1 MSYELLNK
9 LYYKDRQLFE
19 KEYEYRKN
27 TPYSV
32 SLGLEI
38 NGGEAFYV
46 NLPEFITQIPKLYKK
61 YAELSRLC
69 AELPGVAFES
79 YQRKCLIDE
88 IILTNDIE
96 GVRST
101 RKEIINV
108 LDSESNTA
116 KKKRFDG
123 MVRKYVLL
131 LDDPDRPYTVDL
143 KNSKDIRN
151 LYDDIVLYEINKA
164 DWPDGEMFRKGIA
177 EVVSG
182 TQQVK
187 HIGVHPESKI
197 INYVDK
203 SLSIFD
209 NDAIPALYKIALLHY
224 MIGYIHPFY
233 DGNGRLSRFISSC
246 LLKQE
251 FNTLVALRLSYT
263 IKNNKNEYY
272 KAFDTAN
279 DPHNKGDLTPF
290 IMYFSGIVEQS
301 LDSLIERL
309 NDGKEILKYYN
320 NALKIKYDYLDPK
333 EQRKTKDVLWYLVQ
347 NELFSN
353 EAFDKKYL
361 AKQLKTSPETAHR
374 YIENLINS
382 GAPITIEKSGRKFIY
397 KLDSKKLSDYL
408 ADTNNMQQPHK

>member
-1 MSYELLNK
+1 MNYEFLNK
-9 LYYKDRQLFE
+9 LYYKDNKLFE

-27 TPYSV
+27 SPYSI

-46 NLPEFITQIPKLYKK
+46 NLPEFIIQLPKLYKK
-61 YAELSRLC
+61 YAELSKLC
-69 AELPGVAFES
+69 AELPRVAFES

-96 GVRST
+96 GIRST

-108 LDSESNTA
+108 LDNENKST

-123 MVRKYVLL
+123 MVWKYVLL
-131 LDDPDRPYTVDL
+131 LDNPDKPYNVDL
-143 KNSKDIRN
+143 KNSKYIRN
-151 LYDDIVLYEINKA
+151 LYNDIVLDEINKT
-164 DWPDGEMFRKGIA
+164 DWPDGEIFRKDIA

-197 INYVDK
+197 INYIDK

-209 NDAIPALYKIALLHY
+209 NGTIPALYKIAILHY

-233 DGNGRLSRFISSC
+233 DGNGRLSRFISSY

-263 IKNNKNEYY
+263 IKNNKSEYY
-272 KAFDTAN
+272 KAFDTVN

-290 IMYFSGIVEQS
+290 IIYFSTVVEQS

-309 NDGKEILKYYN
+309 NDGNEILKYYSK
-320 NALKIKYDYLDPK
+320 ALKMKYADLDPK
-333 EQRKTKDVLWYLVQ
+333 EQKKTKDVLWYLVQ

-361 AKQLKTSPETAHR
+361 AKQLKISPETAHR
-374 YIENLINS
+374 YITNLINS
-382 GAPITIEKSGRKFIY
+382 GAPIEIEKSSRKFIY
-397 KLDSKKLSDYL
+397 KLDSKKLLDYL
-408 ADTNNMQQPHK
+408 I

>member
-1 MSYELLNK
+1 MNYEFLNK
-9 LYYKDRQLFE
+9 LYYKDNKLFE

-27 TPYSV
+27 SPYSI

-46 NLPEFITQIPKLYKK
+46 NLPEFIIQMPKLYKK
-61 YAELSRLC
+61 YAELSKLC
-69 AELPGVAFES
+69 AELPRVAFES

-96 GVRST
+96 GIRST

-108 LDSESNTA
+108 LDNENKST

-123 MVRKYVLL
+123 MVWKYVLL
-131 LDDPDRPYTVDL
+131 LDNPDKPYNVDL

-151 LYDDIVLYEINKA
+151 LYNDIVLDEINKT
-164 DWPDGEMFRKGIA
+164 DWPDGEIFRKDIA

-197 INYVDK
+197 INYIDK

-209 NDAIPALYKIALLHY
+209 NGTIPALYKIAILHY

-233 DGNGRLSRFISSC
+233 DGNGRLSRFISSY

-263 IKNNKNEYY
+263 IKNNKSEYY
-272 KAFDTAN
+272 KAFDTVN

-290 IMYFSGIVEQS
+290 IIYFSTVVEQS

-309 NDGKEILKYYN
+309 NDGNEILKYYSK
-320 NALKIKYDYLDPK
+320 ALKMKYADLDPK
-333 EQRKTKDVLWYLVQ
+333 EQKKTKDVLWYLVQ

-361 AKQLKTSPETAHR
+361 AKQLKISPETAHR
-374 YIENLINS
+374 YITNLINS
-382 GAPITIEKSGRKFIY
+382 GAPIEIEKSSRKFIY
-397 KLDSKKLSDYL
+397 KLDSKKLLDYL
-408 ADTNNMQQPHK
+408 I